1 MSSLTWLNHRR
12 GVATI
17 GTAALLIGG
26 IGLAPAFSSTSAP
39 SRASA
44 SHVVFT
50 GCLDTSGSRVVF
62 NIARRPEWRKACPA
76 GSVRVS
82 WNAKGRRGATG
93 ADGSNGTDGVNGAP
107 GAVGASGPAGTA
119 GAAGSAGA
127 DGTVGTDG
135 TNGTDGSDGSDGSDG
150 ANGTDG
156 ATGPAGPGSM
166 VSSGVFTLQA
176 SNQFPDTHA
185 YLPLSG
191 ALSSEFVAPVLDQ
204 DAEVTEA
211 EHTSMEQVI
220 AQDETITDIVANF
233 GSTTD
238 LGGHLLTVEL
248 TLLVSSGGTDLLAPA
263 AGCIFAVDGNGPTSN
278 DCSLSPEQALHLNV
292 GDVAVMYIHPY
303 TTGWEPNSPIEIY
316 GTVALTL

>member
-1 MSSLTWLNHRR
+1 M
-12 GVATI
+12 
-17 GTAALLIGG
+17 
-26 IGLAPAFSSTSAP
+26 
-39 SRASA
+39 
-44 SHVVFT
+44 
-50 GCLDTSGSRVVF
+50 
-62 NIARRPEWRKACPA
+62 
-76 GSVRVS
+76 
-82 WNAKGRRGATG
+82 GATG

-107 GAVGASGPAGTA
+107 GAVAASSPAGTA
-119 GAAGSAGA
+119 GAAGSTGA

-135 TNGTDGSDGSDGSDG
+135 TSGADGTDGTDG
-150 ANGTDG
+150 TEG
-156 ATGPAGPGSM
+156 ATGPAGPESM

-191 ALSSEFVAPVLDQ
+191 ALVSEFVAPVLDR

-220 AQDETITDIVANF
+220 AQDETVTDIVADF

-248 TLLVSSGGTDLLAPA
+248 TLLVSSGGTDLLVPA

-278 DCSLSPEQALHLNV
+278 DCSLSPGQAVHMNV
-292 GDVAVMYIHPY
+292 GDVAVNVRPSVHDRLGAQLADRDLRNRRPDPLARKRHHTHYSTRVAA
-303 TTGWEPNSPIEIY
+303 TTATADSSFRLMLT
-316 GTVALTL
+316 GTPVLIVRHL

>member
-1 MSSLTWLNHRR
+1 
-12 GVATI
+12 
-17 GTAALLIGG
+17 
-26 IGLAPAFSSTSAP
+26 
-39 SRASA
+39 
-44 SHVVFT
+44 
-50 GCLDTSGSRVVF
+50 
-62 NIARRPEWRKACPA
+62 
-76 GSVRVS
+76 VS
-82 WNAKGRRGATG
+82 WNAKGRKGATG

-107 GAVGASGPAGTA
+107 GALGASGPAGTA

-135 TNGTDGSDGSDGSDG
+135 TNGSDGTNGADGTNGSDGKDGTD
-150 ANGTDG
+150 GTDG
-156 ATGPAGPGSM
+156 ATGPPGPGSM

-233 GSTTD
+233 ASNTD
-238 LGGHLLTVEL
+238 LAGHPLVVEL
-248 TLLVSSGGTDLLAPA
+248 TLLVSWGGTALLVPA

-278 DCSLSPEQALHLNV
+278 DCSLSPEQALHLTV